1 MSGQFLNPVQQ
12 LQAENRQLRALL
24 AAALFR
30 LYPEH
35 KNRGIDVTFLPHE
48 LAAVDQWHMHVY
60 TGVGIGTTPPMRV
73 HMARPQVT
81 VTGGVVEDPA
91 PGKTIRG
98 ELEGG

>member
-1 MSGQFLNPVQQ
+1 MSGPFLNPQQ
-12 LQAENRQLRALL
+12 RLEAENRNLRALL

-30 LYPEH
+30 LYPDH

-48 LAAVDQWHMHVY
+48 MAAVDQWHLNVY
-60 TGVGIGTTPPMRV
+60 TGIGIGTTPPVRV

-81 VTGGVVEDPA
+81 VSGGVVEDPA

-98 ELEGG
+98 ELESG